1 MALVVGVGLGAQA
14 IQAAKGSWSLGG
26 PDRVTAAYG
35 IVEQPVGS
43 FYRVLWLGRADGDA
57 FPTPGGVP
65 EGTVDA
71 GTASVRYAVRGS
83 EGMSALD
90 TGRPSMGPGYQAL
103 ERTLREILAG
113 QTRHGG
119 ALLAPFGI
127 RFVLAGPSDL
137 TPSAWRRLARQLD
150 LDPIPAGGL
159 RIFENSK
166 ATPVAAVLRDPGWR
180 QAAATPTTL
189 EEERLLRPGARALLR
204 LDDRDVFSG
213 RATDAASLVLL
224 AQQFDS
230 HWRLQGVSPSAPP
243 TRAFGW
249 AVGFLP
255 HATAQPLEVRFQGQT
270 TRTLEIGLLALLWMA
285 GLWMTRRPSR
295 VR

>member
-1 MALVVGVGLGAQA
+1 MALVIGVGLGAQA

-26 PDRVTAAYG
+26 SDRTTAAYG
-35 IVEQPVGS
+35 IVEQPTGS

-65 EGTVDA
+65 DGTVDA

-90 TGRPSMGPGYQAL
+90 TARPAMGPGYGAL
-103 ERTLREILAG
+103 EQTLREILAG

-127 RFVLAGPSDL
+127 RFVVAGPTDL
-137 TPSAWRRLARQLD
+137 TPSASRRLARQLD

-166 ATPVAAVLRDPGWR
+166 ATPMEAVTRDPGWR
-180 QAAATPTTL
+180 QAATRPSTL
-189 EEERLLRPGARALLR
+189 SVERLLRPGARALLR
-204 LDDRDVFSG
+204 RDDRDVFTG
-213 RATDAASLVLL
+213 QATNAASLILL

-230 HWRLQGVSPSAPP
+230 HWRLEGASSAGGP

-249 AVGFLP
+249 AVGFVP
-255 HATAQPLEVRFQGQT
+255 EATARSFEVRFNGQT
-270 TRTLEIGLLALLWMA
+270 TRTLETGLLALLWMA